1 MGSVAAAFLPC
12 RALGG
17 STGALA
23 GHSQHVGDDPHTPH
37 VRGEG
42 NKVIVHHFGS
52 QELRSPKIHL
62 QLFTGFVPVA
72 EKEPR
77 VRSWGAPLTKA
88 RAREAL
94 GSMAGEQGRVP
105 SSQGST
111 VGTSGEYSII
121 IPLPEQSQEEE
132 QGH

>member
-1 MGSVAAAFLPC
+1 MGSVAPAFLPC

-23 GHSQHVGDDPHTPH
+23 GHSQHVGDDPHAPH

-42 NKVIVHHFGS
+42 NKVVVHHFGS

-62 QLFTGFVPVA
+62 QLLTGFVPVQG
-72 EKEPR
+72 KKPR
-77 VRSWGAPLTKA
+77 VRSWGAHLTKERPRQGFLGEWQRS
-88 RAREAL
+88 RAEC
-94 GSMAGEQGRVP
+94 
-105 SSQGST
+105 QGST
-111 VGTSGEYSII
+111 GVTSGEYSII
-121 IPLPEQSQEEE
+121 MPLPEQSQEEE